1 MLNIKKVIIATAI
14 IVAAILI
21 VVISIVKN
29 HKVIDIGYQS
39 DVDMN
44 EIKTDKG
51 IVGADELYEVIEEYD
66 GRKSLEIKKEY
77 QFKAALIGI
86 YQKENN
92 IEFPNNTISTIENI
106 NNNFD
111 AAKNSLI
118 SKEGGVIV
126 PKKDQASI
134 LNIINNNSDLN
145 CYFDDNNYLM
155 ISNDGSTELSEFD
168 QKIVEKIDSNSI
180 IIMTYDTSYCWID
193 NVSGKII
200 NYPFCDLDPYID
212 YDEIYYDN
220 YSIRFINPE
229 TQDLTFLSN

>member
-77 QFKAALIGI
+77 QFKS
-86 YQKENN
+86 
-92 IEFPNNTISTIENI
+92 F
-106 NNNFD
+106 
-111 AAKNSLI
+111 
-118 SKEGGVIV
+118 
-126 PKKDQASI
+126 
-134 LNIINNNSDLN
+134 
-145 CYFDDNNYLM
+145 
-155 ISNDGSTELSEFD
+155 
-168 QKIVEKIDSNSI
+168 
-180 IIMTYDTSYCWID
+180 
-193 NVSGKII
+193 
-200 NYPFCDLDPYID
+200 
-212 YDEIYYDN
+212 
-220 YSIRFINPE
+220 
-229 TQDLTFLSN
+229 